1 MKISNK
7 KSHKVSNWKQ
17 KNKSRKNKRSLDAA
31 KRLDPIKIAV
41 FTSFKDIR

>member
-17 KNKSRKNKRSLDAA
+17 KNEAKKNKRSLDAA
-31 KRLDPIKIAV
+31 KRLDPVKIAV
-41 FTSFKDIR
+41 FTSLKDIR